1 LKTGLPEYM
10 VPSHLIILDAL
21 PVKTNGKVDFNALP
35 PPDST
40 QSHHWKKPETKTEIK
55 LAILWEETL
64 GISEAGI
71 DDDFFSMGGHSLLA
85 VQLIYRIRQHFL
97 VEIALVQLFE
107 ARTIQHLA
115 NCVDALLNS
124 RLNDM
129 EEGFL

>member
-1 LKTGLPEYM
+1 
-10 VPSHLIILDAL
+10 
-21 PVKTNGKVDFNALP
+21 
-35 PPDST
+35 
-40 QSHHWKKPETKTEIK
+40 
-55 LAILWEETL
+55 
-64 GISEAGI
+64 
-71 DDDFFSMGGHSLLA
+71 MGGHSLLA

-107 ARTIQHLA
+107 ARTIQLLA

>member
-1 LKTGLPEYM
+1 
-10 VPSHLIILDAL
+10 
-21 PVKTNGKVDFNALP
+21 
-35 PPDST
+35 
-40 QSHHWKKPETKTEIK
+40 
-55 LAILWEETL
+55 
-64 GISEAGI
+64 
-71 DDDFFSMGGHSLLA
+71 MGGHSLLA